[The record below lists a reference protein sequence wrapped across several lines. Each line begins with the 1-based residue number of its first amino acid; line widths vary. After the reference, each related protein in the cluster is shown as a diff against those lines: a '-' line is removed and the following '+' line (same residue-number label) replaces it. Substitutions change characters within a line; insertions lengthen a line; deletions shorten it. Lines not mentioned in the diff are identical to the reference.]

1 MIEQQTKNTPI
12 QYILLTDETMDDT
25 VVLRDIIN
33 FINRDDVGTI
43 DLEAALDILFGA
55 ITDVAS
61 GQLDSGQ
68 VAHWIVFETLDYRSV
83 SETHHMLN
91 ALFTAYLDSVI
102 KRLRAIGFL
111 PNGRLPYV
119 FKKVS
124 GTGVI
129 LLQWSGD
136 FGGY

>member
-1 MIEQQTKNTPI
+1 MIEQQAKNTPI

-33 FINRDDVGTI
+33 FINRDDVFTI

-55 ITDVAS
+55 INDVAS
-61 GQLDSGQ
+61 GDIDSGQ
-68 VAHWIVFETLDYRSV
+68 VAHWIVFETLDYREV
-83 SETHHMLN
+83 SEMHHMLN
-91 ALFTAYLDSVI
+91 ALLVAYLDSLI